1 MRFLKVSLW
10 FFWVGCGVWLW
21 VGCGADPRSRF
32 EGEVRGMIADAQ
44 RGKYLELEWA
54 MSEGLKGRV
63 RSEGWEP
70 KAALAV
76 VARRD
81 REEGA
86 SYQLR
91 DVPKF
96 EGSYAEAEI
105 GRVAGGKEKRMVL
118 PFIWED
124 GKWRVAAAYRDGRSW
139 EGEDF

>member
-1 MRFLKVSLW
+1 MGCWIWMAS
-10 FFWVGCGVWLW
+10 GCGL
-21 VGCGADPRSRF
+21 DPRARF
-32 EGEVRGMIADAQ
+32 EGEVRGMIAEAQ
-44 RGKYLELEWA
+44 RGKYLELEGA
-54 MSEGLKGRV
+54 MSAGLKGRIQ
-63 RSEGWEP
+63 SEGWEP

-86 SYQLR
+86 MYQLR
-91 DVPKF
+91 DVPKL

-105 GRVAGGKEKRMVL
+105 GRVAGGREKRMVV
-118 PFIWED
+118 PFVRED

>member
-1 MRFLKVSLW
+1 
-10 FFWVGCGVWLW
+10 
-21 VGCGADPRSRF
+21 
-32 EGEVRGMIADAQ
+32 MIAEAK

-54 MSEGLKGRV
+54 MSEELKGRV

-70 KAALAV
+70 KAALAA
-76 VARRD
+76 VARRE

>member
-1 MRFLKVSLW
+1 
-10 FFWVGCGVWLW
+10 
-21 VGCGADPRSRF
+21 
-32 EGEVRGMIADAQ
+32 
-44 RGKYLELEWA
+44 
-54 MSEGLKGRV
+54 
-63 RSEGWEP
+63 
-70 KAALAV
+70 LAV
-76 VARRD
+76 VARRE

-96 EGSYAEAEI
+96 EASYAEAEI

>member
-1 MRFLKVSLW
+1 MCAAHLLALDAISAEDLSFSFAGGGGAAAVCT
-10 FFWVGCGVWLW
+10 VG
-21 VGCGADPRSRF
+21 
-32 EGEVRGMIADAQ
+32 
-44 RGKYLELEWA
+44 
-54 MSEGLKGRV
+54 
-63 RSEGWEP
+63 
-70 KAALAV
+70 
-76 VARRD
+76 RD

-105 GRVAGGKEKRMVL
+105 GKVAGGKEKRMVL

-139 EGEDF
+139 DGEDF